1 MGMQKASLRLMLLV
15 EALMLALAASSSAC
29 WMGGFF
35 GWLGVKA
42 ALRQAAL
49 SAPVAFGIDL
59 PLTLGLIAVA
69 VVSAAPGLD
78 PAGTSRRECDAD
90 PCAGRV
96 VVRRLPA
103 RAPT

>member
-1 MGMQKASLRLMLLV
+1 MQKASLRLMLLV
-15 EALMLALAASSSAC
+15 EALMLALAGVIVGVL
-29 WMGGFF
+29 MGGFF

-69 VVSAAPGLD
+69 VVSAALASILPG
-78 PAGTSRRECDAD
+78 RRA
-90 PCAGRV
+90 AN
-96 VVRRLPA
+96 A
-103 RAPT
+103 TPTQALAE